1 MEQFD
6 SSFFDRVYDRR
17 GTGSIKYGTPPAGAP
32 EDVIPMWVAD
42 MDFPTPPAVA
52 EAMVEAAQRQ
62 TIFGYTT
69 ADESYSRLLADWY
82 GRRMDWHIDTD
93 WLTAIPSVLAGV
105 SAAIRALAAPGEGVL
120 LCQPVYYPFARI
132 ITGCGRELMVSP
144 LRLEDGHYSFDFD
157 DIEKKMQDKRC
168 KVFLLCSPHN
178 PVGRVWTREELA
190 ELGRLCCQYDVKI
203 ISDEIHADL
212 IHTPHRHVPMASM
225 SAGIA
230 DRTVTCMA
238 PTKTFNMAGLPAAHM
253 IIPNPELRRTVQRV
267 CGASGQGF
275 WGVMHLAAATAAYSR
290 GEPWLEGLLAYLKGN
305 LALLYEAFP
314 AGAPITALETEGTY
328 LAWLDCRGLGL
339 NGQELDDFFLKKAGI
354 WLDGGT
360 MFGTGGEGF
369 MRLNFA
375 CPRSVLAEAVRRIR
389 KAAGME

>member
-1 MEQFD
+1 MERFD
-6 SSFFDRVYDRR
+6 SSFFDTIHDRR

-52 EAMVEAAQRQ
+52 EAMERAARQ
-62 TIFGYTT
+62 KIFGYTMP
-69 ADESYSRLLADWY
+69 DESYSRLLADWY
-82 GRRMDWHIDTD
+82 GRRMGWQIDTA
-93 WLTAIPSVLAGV
+93 WLAPIPSVLAGV
-105 SAAIRALAAPGEGVL
+105 SAAIRALTAPGEGVL

-144 LRLEDGHYSFDFD
+144 LRLENGRYRFDFAD
-157 DIEKKMQDKRC
+157 LEKKLQDKRC

-190 ELGRLCCQYDVKI
+190 ELGDLCCKYDVKI

-212 IHTPHRHVPMASM
+212 VFTPNRHVPMASV
-225 SAGIA
+225 SPEIA
-230 DRTVTCMA
+230 ARTVTCMA

-253 IIPNPELRRTVQRV
+253 IIPNEELRRGVAQV
-267 CGASGQGF
+267 CSASGQGL
-275 WGVMHLAAATAAYSR
+275 WGVMPLAAATAAYGR
-290 GEPWLEGLLAYLKGN
+290 GEPWLDGLLAYLKGN
-305 LALLYEAFP
+305 LALLHESFP

-339 NGQELDDFFLKKAGI
+339 NGEELDDFFLKKAGI

-360 MFGTGGEGF
+360 MFGAGGEGF
-369 MRLNFA
+369 QRLNFA
-375 CPRSVLAEAVRRIR
+375 CPRSVLQKAIDRIK
-389 KAAGME
+389 KAAGMA

>member
-6 SSFFDRVYDRR
+6 TSFFDQVHDRR

-42 MDFPTPPAVA
+42 MDFPTPPVVA
-52 EAMVEAAQRQ
+52 EAMARAAGQK
-62 TIFGYTT
+62 IFGYTVPD
-69 ADESYSRLLADWY
+69 AGYSQLLADWY
-82 GRRMDWHIDTD
+82 GRRMGWQIDTA
-93 WLTAIPSVLAGV
+93 WLTPIPSVLAGV
-105 SAAIRALAAPGEGVL
+105 SAAIRALTAPGDGVL

-144 LRLEDGHYSFDFD
+144 LHLENGHYSFDFA
-157 DIEKKMQDKRC
+157 DIEKHLQDKKC

-178 PVGRVWTREELA
+178 PVGRVWKREELA
-190 ELGRLCCQYDVKI
+190 ELGRLCCEYDVKI

-212 IHTPHRHVPMASM
+212 IFTPNRHVPMASV
-225 SAGIA
+225 SPEIA
-230 DRTVTCMA
+230 NRTVTCMA

-253 IIPNPELRRTVQRV
+253 IIPNEELRRTVERV
-267 CGASGQGF
+267 CSASGQGL
-275 WGVMHLAAATAAYSR
+275 WGVMPLAAATAAYGQ
-290 GEPWLEGLLAYLKGN
+290 GEPWLEGLLDYLKGN
-305 LALLYEAFP
+305 LELLYESFP

-328 LAWLDCRGLGL
+328 LSWLDCRGLGM

-369 MRLNFA
+369 QRLNFA
-375 CPRSVLAEAVRRIR
+375 CPRSVLQKAIHRIQ